1 MTRLTPTLLAA
12 LMAAA
17 CVTNAP
23 AQVSGGID
31 GARVSETV
39 KVLAS
44 DAFEGRAPGTAG
56 EAKTVAFLSEQFR
69 TLGLEPGGEAGTY
82 LQTVPL
88 THTRMAAPSVLKL
101 SGAGADWG
109 LKNEED
115 IYLAT
120 ARPVEAISAQN
131 LPLVFVGYGVKAPE
145 RGRDDFKGADLK
157 GKIAVFLIN
166 DPDFE
171 AAPDEAVAGRFG
183 GRAMTWYGRWV
194 YKYEIAARLGAAGA
208 LIIHDTPGAGYGWTT
223 VTAPHSEVFDV
234 VRKPGA
240 PQAVPFQGWLS
251 GAMAETLFTRA
262 GLDLKAL
269 RTAAR
274 RDDFKPVAIGKARLS
289 IEAKVSH
296 DQVESHNVIARLPGK
311 THPDESI
318 MYGAHWDAYGV
329 GPADAQGRTIRAGAN
344 DDALGT
350 AGVLE
355 IARQFANGPQPER
368 SLVFAIWTAE
378 ERGLLGSETYATR
391 PTYPLEKTV
400 ANITLDVLQ
409 TAGKAKDLV
418 LIGMGQNDLEDRL
431 ATLAADQGRT
441 LTPDS
446 APERGL
452 FYRADHF
459 SVAKRGV
466 PTLLIMGL
474 GGGADLIEGG
484 RAAGERWVAD
494 YTANC
499 YHKACD
505 AWSADWDLSGAVE
518 DIDLAYRLGRDLANS
533 RDWPQW
539 KDGSEFRP
547 VRDQSAATRN

>member
-1 MTRLTPTLLAA
+1 MKRTLVGLG
-12 LMAAA
+12 LMASFAA
-17 CVTNAP
+17 SGAV
-23 AQVSGGID
+23 AQVSGGLD
-31 GARVSETV
+31 GARISQDVQ
-39 KVLAS
+39 VLAS

-56 EAKTVAFLSEQFR
+56 EAKTIAWLSERFKA
-69 TLGLEPGGEAGTY
+69 LGLEPGGENDTY

-88 THTRMAAPSVLKL
+88 THTRLSPPSLLNLRTAAGVQTLI
-101 SGAGADWG
+101 
-109 LKNEED
+109 NEQD

-120 ARPVEAISAQN
+120 ARPVEHLSVKD

-145 RGRDDFKGADLK
+145 RQRDDFKGVDLK

-171 AAPDEAVAGRFG
+171 AAADEPVAGRFG

-208 LIIHDTPGAGYGWTT
+208 LIIHDTPGAGYGWST

-234 VRKPGA
+234 VHRSDA
-240 PQAVPFQGWLS
+240 LQVVPFQGWLS
-251 GAMAETLFTRA
+251 GAAAEDLFRKA

-269 RTAAR
+269 RVAAR
-274 RDDFKPVAIGKARLS
+274 RDDFEPLAIGDARMS
-289 IEAKVSH
+289 IEAVVKS
-296 DQVESHNVIARLPGK
+296 DRVESHNVIARLPGK
-311 THPDESI
+311 TRPDESI
-318 MYGAHWDAYGV
+318 LYGAHWDAYGI
-329 GPADAQGRTIRAGAN
+329 GPADAQGRTIRPGAN
-344 DDALGT
+344 DDGLGT
-350 AGVLE
+350 AAVLE
-355 IARQFANGPQPER
+355 IARQFVKGPRPDR
-368 SLVFAIWTAE
+368 SVVFALWTAE
-378 ERGLLGSETYATR
+378 ERGLLGSETYASR
-391 PTYPLEKTV
+391 PTYPLETTV

-418 LIGMGQNDLEDRL
+418 VIGMGQNDLEDRL
-431 ATLAADQGRT
+431 ATLAAAQGRI

-474 GGGADLIEGG
+474 GGGADLVEGG
-484 RAAGERWVAD
+484 RPAGERWVAD

-499 YHKACD
+499 YHKTCD
-505 AWSADWDLSGAVE
+505 AWRADWDLSGAVE
-518 DIDLAYRLGRDLANS
+518 DIDLAYRLGRDLAHS

-539 KDGSEFRP
+539 KAGSEFRP
-547 VRDQSAATRN
+547 VRDNSAGVRK

>member
-1 MTRLTPTLLAA
+1 MKRTLICLGLIASFAA
-12 LMAAA
+12 SGAL
-17 CVTNAP
+17 
-23 AQVSGGID
+23 AQVSGGVD
-31 GARVSETV
+31 GARISQDV

-56 EAKTVAFLSEQFR
+56 EAKTIAWLSARFKA
-69 TLGLEPGGEAGTY
+69 LGLEPGGENGTY

-88 THTRMAAPSVLKL
+88 THTRLSPPSLLSLRTAAGVQLL
-101 SGAGADWG
+101 TH
-109 LKNEED
+109 EQD

-120 ARPVEAISAQN
+120 ARPVEHLSLRD

-145 RGRDDFKGADLK
+145 RQRDDFKGVDLK

-171 AAPDEAVAGRFG
+171 AAADEPVAGRFG

-208 LIIHDTPGAGYGWTT
+208 LIIHDTPGAGYGWST

-234 VRKPGA
+234 VRQPDA
-240 PQAVPFQGWLS
+240 LQAVPFQGWLN
-251 GAMAETLFTRA
+251 GAAAEDLFRKA

-269 RTAAR
+269 RVAAR
-274 RDDFKPVAIGKARLS
+274 RDDFKPVAIGDARLS
-289 IEAKVSH
+289 IEAAVKS
-296 DQVESHNVIARLPGK
+296 DQVQSHNVIARLPGK
-311 THPDESI
+311 TRRDESI
-318 MYGAHWDAYGV
+318 LYGAHWDAYGI
-329 GPADAQGRTIRAGAN
+329 GPADAQGRTIRPGAN
-344 DDALGT
+344 DDGLGT
-350 AGVLE
+350 AAVLE
-355 IARQFANGPQPER
+355 IARQFVQGPRPDR
-368 SLVFAIWTAE
+368 SVVFALWTAE
-378 ERGLLGSETYATR
+378 ERGLLGSETYASR
-391 PTYPLEKTV
+391 PTYPLETTV

-409 TAGKAKDLV
+409 TAGKAKDMV

-431 ATLAADQGRT
+431 ATLAAAQGRT

-474 GGGADLIEGG
+474 GGGADLVEGG

-499 YHKACD
+499 YHKTCD

-518 DIDLAYRLGRDLANS
+518 DIDLAYRLGRDLAHS

-539 KDGSEFRP
+539 KAGSEFRP
-547 VRDQSAATRN
+547 VRDKSAGVRK

>member
-1 MTRLTPTLLAA
+1 MKRTLICLGLIACFTASGA
-12 LMAAA
+12 L
-17 CVTNAP
+17 

-31 GARVSETV
+31 GARISQDVQ
-39 KVLAS
+39 VLAS

-56 EAKTVAFLSEQFR
+56 EAKTIAWLSERFKA
-69 TLGLEPGGEAGTY
+69 LGLEPGGENGTY
-82 LQTVPL
+82 LQIVPL
-88 THTRMAAPSVLKL
+88 THTRLSPPSLLNLRTAAGVQPLTH
-101 SGAGADWG
+101 
-109 LKNEED
+109 EQD

-120 ARPVEAISAQN
+120 ARPVERLSVKD

-145 RGRDDFKGADLK
+145 RQRDDFKGVDLK

-171 AAPDEAVAGRFG
+171 AAADEPVAGRFG

-208 LIIHDTPGAGYGWTT
+208 LIIHDTPGAGYGWST

-234 VRKPGA
+234 VRQPDA
-240 PQAVPFQGWLS
+240 LQAVPFQGWLN
-251 GAMAETLFTRA
+251 GAAAEDLFRKA

-269 RTAAR
+269 RVAAR
-274 RDDFKPVAIGKARLS
+274 RDDFKPLAIGDARLS
-289 IEAKVSH
+289 IEAAVKS
-296 DQVESHNVIARLPGK
+296 DQVQSHNVIARLPGK
-311 THPDESI
+311 TRPAESI
-318 MYGAHWDAYGV
+318 LYGAHWDAYGI
-329 GPADAQGRTIRAGAN
+329 GPADAQGRTIRPGAN
-344 DDALGT
+344 DDGLGT
-350 AGVLE
+350 AAVLE
-355 IARQFANGPQPER
+355 IARQFVQGPRPDR
-368 SLVFAIWTAE
+368 SVVFALWTAE
-378 ERGLLGSETYATR
+378 ERGLLGSETYASR
-391 PTYPLEKTV
+391 PTYPLETTV

-409 TAGKAKDLV
+409 TAGKAKDMV

-431 ATLAADQGRT
+431 ATLAAAQGRT

-474 GGGADLIEGG
+474 GGGADLVEGG
-484 RAAGERWVAD
+484 RAAGEHWVAD

-499 YHKACD
+499 YHKTCD

-518 DIDLAYRLGRDLANS
+518 DIDLAYRLGRDLAHS

-539 KDGSEFRP
+539 KAGSEFRP
-547 VRDQSAATRN
+547 VRDKSAGVRK

>member
-1 MTRLTPTLLAA
+1 MKRVICLGLIASFATTGA
-12 LMAAA
+12 L
-17 CVTNAP
+17 

-31 GARVSETV
+31 GARISQDV

-56 EAKTVAFLSEQFR
+56 EAETIGWLSERFKA
-69 TLGLEPGGEAGTY
+69 LGLEPGGENGTY

-88 THTRMAAPSVLKL
+88 THTRLATPSLLSLRTAAGTQALTH
-101 SGAGADWG
+101 
-109 LKNEED
+109 EQD

-120 ARPVEAISAQN
+120 ARPVERLSVKE

-145 RGRDDFKGADLK
+145 RQRDDFKGVDLK

-171 AAPDEAVAGRFG
+171 AAADEPVAGRFG

-208 LIIHDTPGAGYGWTT
+208 LIIHDTRGAGYGWST

-234 VRKPGA
+234 VRQPDA
-240 PQAVPFQGWLS
+240 LQAVPFQGWLS
-251 GAMAETLFTRA
+251 GAAADDLFRKA

-269 RTAAR
+269 RVAAR
-274 RDDFKPVAIGKARLS
+274 RDDFKPVAIRDARLS
-289 IEAKVSH
+289 IEATVQS
-296 DQVESHNVIARLPGK
+296 DQVQSHNVIARLPGK
-311 THPDESI
+311 TRPAESI
-318 MYGAHWDAYGV
+318 MYGAHWDAYGI
-329 GPADAQGRTIRAGAN
+329 GPADAQGRTIRPGAS
-344 DDALGT
+344 DDGLGT
-350 AGVLE
+350 AAVLE
-355 IARQFANGPQPER
+355 IARHFVQGPKPDR
-368 SLVFAIWTAE
+368 SVVFALWTAE
-378 ERGLLGSETYATR
+378 ERGLLGSETYASR
-391 PTYPLEKTV
+391 PTYPLETTV

-409 TAGKAKDLV
+409 TAGKAKDMV

-431 ATLAADQGRT
+431 ATLAATQGRT

-446 APERGL
+446 APEHGL

-474 GGGADLIEGG
+474 GGGADLVEGG

-499 YHKACD
+499 YHKTCD

-518 DIDLAYRLGRDLANS
+518 DIDLAYRLGRDLAHS

-539 KDGSEFRP
+539 KTGLEFRP
-547 VRDQSAATRN
+547 VRDKSAGVRK

>member
-1 MTRLTPTLLAA
+1 MKRTLICLGLIASFAGSGA
-12 LMAAA
+12 L
-17 CVTNAP
+17 

-31 GARVSETV
+31 GARISQDV

-56 EAKTVAFLSEQFR
+56 EAKTIAWLSERFR
-69 TLGLEPGGEAGTY
+69 ALGLEPGGENGTF

-88 THTRMAAPSVLKL
+88 TRTRLATPSLL
-101 SGAGADWG
+101 NLRTPAGVQPLTHEQDV
-109 LKNEED
+109 
-115 IYLAT
+115 YLAT
-120 ARPVEAISAQN
+120 ARPVDNLSVKD

-145 RGRDDFKGADLK
+145 RQRDDFKGVDLK

-171 AAPDEAVAGRFG
+171 AAAGEPVAERFG

-208 LIIHDTPGAGYGWTT
+208 LIIHDTPGAGYGWST

-234 VRKPGA
+234 VRRPDA
-240 PQAVPFQGWLS
+240 LQAVPFQGWLS
-251 GAMAETLFTRA
+251 GAAAEDLFRKA
-262 GLDLKAL
+262 GLDLEAL
-269 RTAAR
+269 RVAAR
-274 RDDFKPVAIGKARLS
+274 RDDFKPLAIGDARLS
-289 IEAKVSH
+289 IEAAVKS
-296 DQVESHNVIARLPGK
+296 DQVQSHNVIAHLPGK
-311 THPDESI
+311 AHPDEAI
-318 MYGAHWDAYGV
+318 LYGAHWDAYGI
-329 GPADAQGRTIRAGAN
+329 GPADAQGRTIRPGAN
-344 DDALGT
+344 DDGLGT
-350 AGVLE
+350 AAVLE
-355 IARQFANGPQPER
+355 IARHFAQGPKPDR
-368 SLVFAIWTAE
+368 SVVFALWTAE
-378 ERGLLGSETYATR
+378 ERGLLGSETYANR
-391 PTYPLEKTV
+391 PTYPLETTV

-431 ATLAADQGRT
+431 ATLAATQGRT

-474 GGGADLIEGG
+474 GGGADLVEGG

-499 YHKACD
+499 YHKTCD

-518 DIDLAYRLGRDLANS
+518 DIDLAYRLGRDLAHS

-539 KDGSEFRP
+539 KAGSEFRP
-547 VRDQSAATRN
+547 VRDKSAGVRK

>member
-1 MTRLTPTLLAA
+1 MKRTLVGLG
-12 LMAAA
+12 LMASFAA
-17 CVTNAP
+17 SGAV
-23 AQVSGGID
+23 AQVSGGLD
-31 GARVSETV
+31 GARISQDVQ
-39 KVLAS
+39 VLAS

-56 EAKTVAFLSEQFR
+56 EAKTIAWLSERFKA
-69 TLGLEPGGEAGTY
+69 LGLEPGGENDTY

-88 THTRMAAPSVLKL
+88 THTRLSPPSLLNLRTAAGVQTLI
-101 SGAGADWG
+101 
-109 LKNEED
+109 NEQD

-120 ARPVEAISAQN
+120 ARPVEHLSVKD

-145 RGRDDFKGADLK
+145 RQRDDFKGVDLK

-171 AAPDEAVAGRFG
+171 AAADDPVAGRFG

-208 LIIHDTPGAGYGWTT
+208 LIIHDTPGAGYGWST

-234 VRKPGA
+234 VHRSDA
-240 PQAVPFQGWLS
+240 LQVVPFQGWPS
-251 GAMAETLFTRA
+251 GAAAEDLFRKA

-269 RTAAR
+269 RVAAR
-274 RDDFKPVAIGKARLS
+274 RDDFEPLAIGDARMS
-289 IEAKVSH
+289 IEAVVKS
-296 DQVESHNVIARLPGK
+296 DRVESHNVIARLPGK
-311 THPDESI
+311 TRPDESI
-318 MYGAHWDAYGV
+318 LYGAHWDAYGI
-329 GPADAQGRTIRAGAN
+329 GPADAQGRTIRPGAN
-344 DDALGT
+344 DDGLGT
-350 AGVLE
+350 AAVLE
-355 IARQFANGPQPER
+355 IARQFVKGPRPDR
-368 SLVFAIWTAE
+368 SVVFALWTAE
-378 ERGLLGSETYATR
+378 ERGLLGSETYASR
-391 PTYPLEKTV
+391 PTYPLETTV

-418 LIGMGQNDLEDRL
+418 VIGMGQNDLEDRL
-431 ATLAADQGRT
+431 ATLAAAQGRI

-474 GGGADLIEGG
+474 GGGADLVEGG
-484 RAAGERWVAD
+484 RPAGERWVAD

-499 YHKACD
+499 YHKTCD
-505 AWSADWDLSGAVE
+505 AWRADWDLSGAVE
-518 DIDLAYRLGRDLANS
+518 DIDLAYRLGRDLAHS

-539 KDGSEFRP
+539 KAGSEFRP
-547 VRDQSAATRN
+547 VRDNSAGVRK

>member
-1 MTRLTPTLLAA
+1 MKRTLICLGLIASFAA
-12 LMAAA
+12 SGAL
-17 CVTNAP
+17 

-31 GARVSETV
+31 GARISQDV

-56 EAKTVAFLSEQFR
+56 EAKTIAWLSERFKA
-69 TLGLEPGGEAGTY
+69 LGLEPGGENGSY

-88 THTRMAAPSVLKL
+88 THTRLSPPSLLNLRTAAGTQPLTH
-101 SGAGADWG
+101 
-109 LKNEED
+109 EQD

-120 ARPVEAISAQN
+120 ARPVERLSVKD
-131 LPLVFVGYGVKAPE
+131 LPMVFVGYGVKAPE
-145 RGRDDFKGADLK
+145 RQRDDFKGADLK

-171 AAPDEAVAGRFG
+171 AAADESVAGRFG

-208 LIIHDTPGAGYGWTT
+208 LIIHDTPGAGYGWST

-234 VRKPGA
+234 VRQPDA
-240 PQAVPFQGWLS
+240 LQAVPFQGWLN
-251 GAMAETLFTRA
+251 GAAAADLFGKA

-269 RTAAR
+269 RVAAR
-274 RDDFKPVAIGKARLS
+274 RDDFKPVAIGDARLS
-289 IEAKVSH
+289 IEAAVKS
-296 DQVESHNVIARLPGK
+296 DQVQSHNVIARLPGK
-311 THPDESI
+311 SRPDESI
-318 MYGAHWDAYGV
+318 LYGAHWDAYGI
-329 GPADAQGRTIRAGAN
+329 GPADAQGRTLRPGAN
-344 DDALGT
+344 DDGLGT
-350 AGVLE
+350 AAVLE
-355 IARQFANGPQPER
+355 VARQFVQGPRPDR
-368 SLVFAIWTAE
+368 SVVFALWTAE
-378 ERGLLGSETYATR
+378 ERGLLGSETYASR
-391 PTYPLEKTV
+391 PTYPLETTV

-409 TAGKAKDLV
+409 TAGKAKDMV

-431 ATLAADQGRT
+431 ATLAQTQGRT

-474 GGGADLIEGG
+474 GGGADLVKGG

-499 YHKACD
+499 YHKTCD

-518 DIDLAYRLGRDLANS
+518 DIDLAYRLGRDLAHS

-539 KDGSEFRP
+539 KAGSEFRP
-547 VRDQSAATRN
+547 VRDKSAGVRK

>member
-1 MTRLTPTLLAA
+1 MKRTLICLGLIASFTASGA
-12 LMAAA
+12 L
-17 CVTNAP
+17 

-31 GARVSETV
+31 GARISQDVQ
-39 KVLAS
+39 VLAS
-44 DAFEGRAPGTAG
+44 DAFEGRAPGTVG
-56 EAKTVAFLSEQFR
+56 EAKTIAWLSERFKA
-69 TLGLEPGGEAGTY
+69 LGLEPGGENGTY

-88 THTRMAAPSVLKL
+88 THTRLSPPSLLSLRTAAGVQPLTH
-101 SGAGADWG
+101 
-109 LKNEED
+109 EQD

-120 ARPVEAISAQN
+120 ARPVERLSVKD
-131 LPLVFVGYGVKAPE
+131 LPLIFVGYGVKAPE
-145 RGRDDFKGADLK
+145 RQRDDFKGVDLK

-171 AAPDEAVAGRFG
+171 AAADEPVAGRFG

-208 LIIHDTPGAGYGWTT
+208 LIIHDTPGAGYGWST

-234 VRKPGA
+234 VRQPDA
-240 PQAVPFQGWLS
+240 LQAVPFQGWLS
-251 GAMAETLFTRA
+251 GAAAEDLFRKA

-269 RTAAR
+269 RVAAR
-274 RDDFKPVAIGKARLS
+274 RDDFKPVAIGDARLS
-289 IEAKVSH
+289 IEAAVKS
-296 DQVESHNVIARLPGK
+296 DQVQSHNVIARLPGK
-311 THPDESI
+311 TRPDETI
-318 MYGAHWDAYGV
+318 LYGAHWDAYGI
-329 GPADAQGRTIRAGAN
+329 GPADAQGRTIRPGAN
-344 DDALGT
+344 DDGLGT
-350 AGVLE
+350 AAVLE
-355 IARQFANGPQPER
+355 IARQFVQGPRPDR
-368 SLVFAIWTAE
+368 SVVFALWTAE
-378 ERGLLGSETYATR
+378 ERGLLGSETYASR
-391 PTYPLEKTV
+391 PTYPLETTV

-409 TAGKAKDLV
+409 TAGKAKDMV

-431 ATLAADQGRT
+431 ATLAAAQGRT

-499 YHKACD
+499 YHKTCD

-518 DIDLAYRLGRDLANS
+518 DIDLAYRLGRDLAHT

-539 KDGSEFRP
+539 KAGSEFRP
-547 VRDQSAATRN
+547 VRDKSAGVRK

>member
-1 MTRLTPTLLAA
+1 MKRTLFCLGLIASFAASGALAQ
-12 LMAAA
+12 L
-17 CVTNAP
+17 
-23 AQVSGGID
+23 SGGID
-31 GARVSETV
+31 GARISQDVQ
-39 KVLAS
+39 VLAS

-56 EAKTVAFLSEQFR
+56 EAKTIAWLSERFKA
-69 TLGLEPGGEAGTY
+69 LGLEPGGENGTY

-88 THTRMAAPSVLKL
+88 TRTRLSPPSLLSLRTAAGVQPLIH
-101 SGAGADWG
+101 
-109 LKNEED
+109 EQD

-120 ARPVEAISAQN
+120 ARPVERLSVKD

-145 RGRDDFKGADLK
+145 RQRDDFKGVDLK

-171 AAPDEAVAGRFG
+171 AAAGEPVAGRFG

-208 LIIHDTPGAGYGWTT
+208 LIIHETPGAGYGWST

-234 VRKPGA
+234 VRQPDA
-240 PQAVPFQGWLS
+240 LQAVPFQGWLS
-251 GAMAETLFTRA
+251 GAAAEDLFRKA

-269 RTAAR
+269 RVAAR
-274 RDDFKPVAIGKARLS
+274 RDDFKPVAIGDARLS
-289 IEAKVSH
+289 IEAAVKS
-296 DQVESHNVIARLPGK
+296 DQVQSHNVIARLPGK
-311 THPDESI
+311 TRPDESI
-318 MYGAHWDAYGV
+318 LYGAHWDAYGI
-329 GPADAQGRTIRAGAN
+329 GPADAQGRTIRPGAN
-344 DDALGT
+344 DDGLGT
-350 AGVLE
+350 AAVLE
-355 IARQFANGPQPER
+355 IARQFVQGPRPDR
-368 SLVFAIWTAE
+368 SVVFALWTAE
-378 ERGLLGSETYATR
+378 ERGLLGSETYANR
-391 PTYPLEKTV
+391 PTYPLETTV

-409 TAGKAKDLV
+409 TAGKAKDMV

-431 ATLAADQGRT
+431 ATLAAAQGRT

-484 RAAGERWVAD
+484 RPAGERWVAD

-499 YHKACD
+499 YHKTCD

-518 DIDLAYRLGRDLANS
+518 DIDLAYRLGRDLAHS

-539 KDGSEFRP
+539 KAGSEFRP
-547 VRDQSAATRN
+547 VRDKSAGVRK

>member
-1 MTRLTPTLLAA
+1 MKRTLVGLG
-12 LMAAA
+12 LMASFAA
-17 CVTNAP
+17 SGAM
-23 AQVSGGID
+23 AQVSGGLD
-31 GARVSETV
+31 GARISQDVQ
-39 KVLAS
+39 VLAS

-56 EAKTVAFLSEQFR
+56 EAKTIAWLSERFKA
-69 TLGLEPGGEAGTY
+69 LGLEPGGENGTY

-88 THTRMAAPSVLKL
+88 IHTRLSPPSLLNLRTAAGVQTLI
-101 SGAGADWG
+101 
-109 LKNEED
+109 NEQD

-120 ARPVEAISAQN
+120 ARPVEHLSVKD

-145 RGRDDFKGADLK
+145 RQRDDFKGVDLK

-171 AAPDEAVAGRFG
+171 AAADEPVAGRFG

-208 LIIHDTPGAGYGWTT
+208 LIIHDTPGAGYGWST

-234 VRKPGA
+234 VHRSDA
-240 PQAVPFQGWLS
+240 LQVVPFQGWLS
-251 GAMAETLFTRA
+251 GAAAEDLFRKA

-269 RTAAR
+269 RGAAR
-274 RDDFKPVAIGKARLS
+274 RDDFEPLAIGDARMS
-289 IEAKVSH
+289 IEAVVKS
-296 DQVESHNVIARLPGK
+296 DRVESHNVIARLPGK
-311 THPDESI
+311 TRPDESI
-318 MYGAHWDAYGV
+318 LYGAHWDAYGI
-329 GPADAQGRTIRAGAN
+329 GPADAQGRTIRPGAN
-344 DDALGT
+344 DDGLGT
-350 AGVLE
+350 AAVLE
-355 IARQFANGPQPER
+355 IARQFVKGPRPDR
-368 SLVFAIWTAE
+368 SVVFALWTAE
-378 ERGLLGSETYATR
+378 ERGLLGSETYASR
-391 PTYPLEKTV
+391 PTYPLETTV

-418 LIGMGQNDLEDRL
+418 VIGMGQNDLEDRL
-431 ATLAADQGRT
+431 ATLAAAQGRI

-474 GGGADLIEGG
+474 GGGADLVEGG
-484 RAAGERWVAD
+484 RPAGERWVAD

-499 YHKACD
+499 YHKTCD
-505 AWSADWDLSGAVE
+505 AWRADWDLSGAVE
-518 DIDLAYRLGRDLANS
+518 DIDLAYRLGRDLAHS

-539 KDGSEFRP
+539 KAGSEFRP
-547 VRDQSAATRN
+547 VRDNSAGVRK

>member
-1 MTRLTPTLLAA
+1 MKRTLFCLGLIASFAASGALAQ
-12 LMAAA
+12 L
-17 CVTNAP
+17 
-23 AQVSGGID
+23 SGGID
-31 GARVSETV
+31 GARISQDVQ
-39 KVLAS
+39 VLAS

-56 EAKTVAFLSEQFR
+56 EAKTIAWLSERFKA
-69 TLGLEPGGEAGTY
+69 LGLEPGGENGTY

-88 THTRMAAPSVLKL
+88 THTRLSPPSLLNLRTAAGVQPLTH
-101 SGAGADWG
+101 
-109 LKNEED
+109 EQD

-120 ARPVEAISAQN
+120 ARPGERLSVKD

-145 RGRDDFKGADLK
+145 RQREDFKGVDLK

-171 AAPDEAVAGRFG
+171 ATADEPVAGRFG

-234 VRKPGA
+234 VRQPDA
-240 PQAVPFQGWLS
+240 LQAVPFQGWLS
-251 GAMAETLFTRA
+251 GAAAEDLFRKA

-269 RTAAR
+269 RVAAR
-274 RDDFKPVAIGKARLS
+274 RDDFKPVAIGDARLS
-289 IEAKVSH
+289 IEAAVKS
-296 DQVESHNVIARLPGK
+296 DQVQSHNVIARLPGK
-311 THPDESI
+311 TRPDESI
-318 MYGAHWDAYGV
+318 LYGAHWDAYGI
-329 GPADAQGRTIRAGAN
+329 GPADAQGRTIRPGAN
-344 DDALGT
+344 DDGLGT
-350 AGVLE
+350 AAVLE
-355 IARQFANGPQPER
+355 IARQFVQGPRPDR
-368 SLVFAIWTAE
+368 SVVFALWTAE
-378 ERGLLGSETYATR
+378 ERGLLGSETYASR
-391 PTYPLEKTV
+391 PTYPLETTV

-409 TAGKAKDLV
+409 TAGKAKDMV

-431 ATLAADQGRT
+431 ATLAAAQGRT

-484 RAAGERWVAD
+484 RPAGERWVAD

-499 YHKACD
+499 YHKTCD
-505 AWSADWDLSGAVE
+505 AWSADLDLSGAVE
-518 DIDLAYRLGRDLANS
+518 DIDLAYRLGRDLAHS

-539 KDGSEFRP
+539 KAGSEFRP
-547 VRDQSAATRN
+547 VRDKSAGVRK

>member
-1 MTRLTPTLLAA
+1 MKRTMICMSLIASLATTGA
-12 LMAAA
+12 
-17 CVTNAP
+17 V

-31 GARVSETV
+31 GARISQDV

-44 DAFEGRAPGTAG
+44 DAFEGRAPGTPG
-56 EAKTVAFLSEQFR
+56 ETKTIDWLSTQFKA
-69 TLGLEPGGEAGTY
+69 LGLEPGGDNGTY
-82 LQTVPL
+82 LQAVPL
-88 THTRMAAPSVLKL
+88 THTRMSAPSLLKFSTK
-101 SGAGADWG
+101 SGDR
-109 LKNEED
+109 LLTNEED

-120 ARPVEAISAQN
+120 ARPVDRLSAKD
-131 LPLVFVGYGVKAPE
+131 LPLVFVGYGVQAPE
-145 RGRDDFKGADLK
+145 RGRDDFKGIDLK

-171 AAPDEAVAGRFG
+171 AEPDEPVANRFG

-208 LIIHDTPGAGYGWTT
+208 LIVHDTPGAGYGWST
-223 VTAPHSEVFDV
+223 VTAPHSDVFDV
-234 VRKPGA
+234 VRKPDA
-240 PQAVPFQGWLS
+240 LQAVPFQGWLS
-251 GAMAETLFTRA
+251 GAAAEALFRDA

-269 RTAAR
+269 RVAAR
-274 RDDFKPVAIGKARLS
+274 RDDFKPVAIGETRFSL
-289 IEAKVSH
+289 EAEVRSE
-296 DQVESHNVIARLPGK
+296 QVQSHNVIARLPGK
-311 THPDESI
+311 THPDESL
-318 MYGAHWDAYGV
+318 MYGAHWDAYGI
-329 GPADAQGRTIRAGAN
+329 GPADAQGRTIRPGAN

-350 AGVLE
+350 AAVLE
-355 IARQFANGPQPER
+355 IARNFVKGPRPER
-368 SLVFAIWTAE
+368 SIVFALWTAE
-378 ERGLLGSETYATR
+378 ERGLLGSETYAAH
-391 PTYPLEKTV
+391 PVYALEKTV
-400 ANITLDVLQ
+400 ANITLDILQ
-409 TAGKAKDLV
+409 TAGKAKDVV
-418 LIGMGQNDLEDRL
+418 LIGAGQNSLEDEL
-431 ATLAADQGRT
+431 AKLAATQGRT

-466 PTLLIMGL
+466 PTLLLMGL
-474 GGGADLIEGG
+474 GGGADLVDGG

-533 RDWPQW
+533 RAWPQW
-539 KDGSEFRP
+539 KAGSEFRP
-547 VRDQSAATRN
+547 VRDKSAGMRK

>member
-1 MTRLTPTLLAA
+1 MKRTLVGLG
-12 LMAAA
+12 LMAGFAA
-17 CVTNAP
+17 SGAV
-23 AQVSGGID
+23 AQVSGGLD
-31 GARVSETV
+31 GARISQDVQ
-39 KVLAS
+39 VLAS

-56 EAKTVAFLSEQFR
+56 EAKTIAWLSERFKA
-69 TLGLEPGGEAGTY
+69 LGLEPGGENDTY

-88 THTRMAAPSVLKL
+88 THTRLSPPSLLSLRTAAGVQPLIH
-101 SGAGADWG
+101 
-109 LKNEED
+109 EQD

-120 ARPVEAISAQN
+120 ARPVERLSVKDR
-131 LPLVFVGYGVKAPE
+131 PLVFVGYGVKAPE
-145 RGRDDFKGADLK
+145 RQRDDFKGVDLK

-171 AAPDEAVAGRFG
+171 AAAGEPVAGRFG

-208 LIIHDTPGAGYGWTT
+208 LIIHETPGAGYGWST

-234 VRKPGA
+234 VRQPDA
-240 PQAVPFQGWLS
+240 LQAVPFQGWLS
-251 GAMAETLFTRA
+251 GAAAEDLFRKA

-269 RTAAR
+269 RVAAR
-274 RDDFKPVAIGKARLS
+274 RDDFKPVAIGDARLS
-289 IEAKVSH
+289 IEAAVKS
-296 DQVESHNVIARLPGK
+296 DQVQSHNVIARLPGK
-311 THPDESI
+311 TRPDESI
-318 MYGAHWDAYGV
+318 LYGAHWDAYGI
-329 GPADAQGRTIRAGAN
+329 GPADAQGRTIRPGAN
-344 DDALGT
+344 DDGLGT
-350 AGVLE
+350 AAVLE
-355 IARQFANGPQPER
+355 IARQFVQGPRPDR
-368 SLVFAIWTAE
+368 SVVFALWTAE
-378 ERGLLGSETYATR
+378 ERGLLGSETYANR
-391 PTYPLEKTV
+391 PTYPLETTV

-409 TAGKAKDLV
+409 TAGKAKDMV

-431 ATLAADQGRT
+431 ATLAAAQGRT

-484 RAAGERWVAD
+484 RPAGERWVAD

-499 YHKACD
+499 YHKTCD

-518 DIDLAYRLGRDLANS
+518 DIDLAYRLGRDLAHT

-539 KDGSEFRP
+539 KAGSEFRP
-547 VRDQSAATRN
+547 VRDKSAGVRK

>member
-1 MTRLTPTLLAA
+1 MKRTLICLG
-12 LMAAA
+12 LMASFAA
-17 CVTNAP
+17 SGAV
-23 AQVSGGID
+23 AQVSGGLD
-31 GARVSETV
+31 GARISQDVQ
-39 KVLAS
+39 VLAS

-56 EAKTVAFLSEQFR
+56 EAKTIAWLSERFKA
-69 TLGLEPGGEAGTY
+69 LGLEPGGENDTY

-88 THTRMAAPSVLKL
+88 IHTRLSPPSLL
-101 SGAGADWG
+101 SLRTAGVQP
-109 LKNEED
+109 LINEQD

-120 ARPVEAISAQN
+120 ARPVERLSVKD

-145 RGRDDFKGADLK
+145 RQRDDFKGVDLK

-171 AAPDEAVAGRFG
+171 AAADEPVAGRFG

-208 LIIHDTPGAGYGWTT
+208 LIIHDTPGAGYGWST

-234 VRKPGA
+234 VRRSDA
-240 PQAVPFQGWLS
+240 LQVVPFQGWLS
-251 GAMAETLFTRA
+251 DAAAEDLFRKA

-269 RTAAR
+269 RVAAR
-274 RDDFKPVAIGKARLS
+274 RDDFEPLAIGDARMS
-289 IEAKVSH
+289 IEAVVKS
-296 DQVESHNVIARLPGK
+296 DRVESHNVIARLPGK
-311 THPDESI
+311 TRPDESI
-318 MYGAHWDAYGV
+318 LYGAHWDAYGI
-329 GPADAQGRTIRAGAN
+329 GPADAQGRTIRPGAN
-344 DDALGT
+344 DDGLGT
-350 AGVLE
+350 AAVLE
-355 IARQFANGPQPER
+355 IARQFVKGPRPDR
-368 SLVFAIWTAE
+368 SVVFALWTAE
-378 ERGLLGSETYATR
+378 ERGLLGSETYASR
-391 PTYPLEKTV
+391 PTYPLETTV

-418 LIGMGQNDLEDRL
+418 VIGMGQNDLEDRL
-431 ATLAADQGRT
+431 ATLAAAQGRI

-474 GGGADLIEGG
+474 GGGADLVEGG
-484 RAAGERWVAD
+484 RPAGERWVAD

-499 YHKACD
+499 YHKTCD
-505 AWSADWDLSGAVE
+505 AWRADWDLSGAVE
-518 DIDLAYRLGRDLANS
+518 DIDLAYRLGRDLAHS

-539 KDGSEFRP
+539 KAGSEFRP
-547 VRDQSAATRN
+547 VRDNSAGVRK

>member
-1 MTRLTPTLLAA
+1 MKRTLFCLGLIASFAASGALAQ
-12 LMAAA
+12 L
-17 CVTNAP
+17 
-23 AQVSGGID
+23 SGGID
-31 GARVSETV
+31 GARISQDVQ
-39 KVLAS
+39 VLAS

-56 EAKTVAFLSEQFR
+56 EAKTIAWLSERFKA
-69 TLGLEPGGEAGTY
+69 LGLEPGGENGTY

-88 THTRMAAPSVLKL
+88 THTRLSPPSLLSLRTAAGVQPLIH
-101 SGAGADWG
+101 
-109 LKNEED
+109 EQD

-120 ARPVEAISAQN
+120 ARPVERLSVKD

-145 RGRDDFKGADLK
+145 RQRDDFKGVDLK

-171 AAPDEAVAGRFG
+171 AAAGEPVAGRFG

-208 LIIHDTPGAGYGWTT
+208 LIIHETPGAGYGWST

-234 VRKPGA
+234 VRQPDA
-240 PQAVPFQGWLS
+240 LQAVPFQGWLS
-251 GAMAETLFTRA
+251 GAAAEDLFRKA

-269 RTAAR
+269 RVAAR
-274 RDDFKPVAIGKARLS
+274 RDDFKPVAIGDARLS
-289 IEAKVSH
+289 IEAAVKS
-296 DQVESHNVIARLPGK
+296 DQVQSHNVIARLPGK
-311 THPDESI
+311 TRPDESI
-318 MYGAHWDAYGV
+318 LYGAHWDAYGI
-329 GPADAQGRTIRAGAN
+329 GPADAQGRTIRPGAN
-344 DDALGT
+344 DDGLGT
-350 AGVLE
+350 AAVLE
-355 IARQFANGPQPER
+355 IARQFVQGPRPDR
-368 SLVFAIWTAE
+368 SVVFALWTAE
-378 ERGLLGSETYATR
+378 ERGLLGSETYANR
-391 PTYPLEKTV
+391 PTYPLETTV

-409 TAGKAKDLV
+409 TAGKAKDMV

-431 ATLAADQGRT
+431 ATLAAAQGRT

-484 RAAGERWVAD
+484 RPAGERWVAD

-499 YHKACD
+499 YHKTCD

-518 DIDLAYRLGRDLANS
+518 DIDLAYRLGRDLAHS

-539 KDGSEFRP
+539 KAGSEFRP
-547 VRDQSAATRN
+547 VRDKSAGVRK